1 MPVTIAQKEEERKFS
16 HQLSLPVL
24 EEIYPRTLIADVLS
38 ELQRWEKRERKL
50 SQLVMVYLLLCWH
63 LFAQESL
70 RSVFLHLS
78 SGLRLLGVMSIA
90 QVPTKNAFLRRRKQ
104 LGVRFFRL
112 LLRRVCKPMATAQ
125 TPGAFAYGYRL
136 TAIDGTLEDVADSA
150 ENARFF
156 GRISEGKTA
165 SPYPQARC
173 LYLVEVATHLIFD
186 AIIAPC
192 KASEQSLC
200 WGLLRSIEAGM
211 LVLFDRG
218 FISGAFLEAVAAR
231 QAQVLARLAN
241 GIFLQREQVLSDGSY
256 LTTLTPKMCEG
267 LKKPMRV
274 RVVEYFIQPAIAEQL
289 AKQPTS
295 RTRSHSDGT
304 NPDVLKRHRLITTLL
319 DAELAP
325 ALDLCLLYHERWEI
339 ELCIDEMKNHLRI
352 SQHPLRSHLP
362 LLTLQEAYAMLLT
375 HYAVRLLLFRAA
387 QQQESLDADRVS
399 FTLTLQ
405 GMRDALIHG
414 VQIPLCLVATMMSQL
429 YASLLTPAS
438 LLPSRRLRFNCRVV
452 KHLCT
457 RFRRKRPDQHHNLEL
472 KHTAFED
479 ILVM

>member
-1 MPVTIAQKEEERKFS
+1 MPLRIPQMAEESKFS
-16 HQLSLPVL
+16 HRLTLSVL
-24 EEIYPRTLIADVLS
+24 EEIYPRSLIADLLS
-38 ELQRWEKRERKL
+38 QLYLWEQRERKL
-50 SQLVMVYLLLCWH
+50 SQLVMVYLLLSWH

-78 SGLRLLGVMSIA
+78 SGLRSFGLMPVS

-104 LGVRFFRL
+104 LGVRFFRV
-112 LLRRVCKPMATAQ
+112 LLRRVCKPLATPQ
-125 TPGAFAYGYRL
+125 TLGAFAYGYRL
-136 TAIDGTLEDVADSA
+136 TAIDGTLEDVADSQ

-192 KASEQSLC
+192 RASEQRLC

-218 FISGAFLEAVAAR
+218 FVSGAFLEAIYAR
-231 QAQVLARLAN
+231 QAQVLARLSN
-241 GIFLQREQVLSDGSY
+241 GIFLRREQVLADGSY
-256 LTTLTPKMCEG
+256 LTTLTPKMCQG

-274 RVVEYFIQPAIAEQL
+274 RVVEYFIEPKIAEEL
-289 AKQPTS
+289 AKQPPS
-295 RTRSHSDGT
+295 RTHSKSDGT
-304 NPDVLKRHRLITTLL
+304 NPDVLKRHRLITTIL
-319 DAELAP
+319 DPDLAP
-325 ALDLCLLYHERWEI
+325 ALELCLLYHERWEI

-352 SQHPLRSHLP
+352 SQRPLRSHLP
-362 LLTLQEAYAMLLT
+362 LLALQEAYAMLLT
-375 HYAVRLLLFRAA
+375 HYALRLIMFRAA
-387 QQQESLDADRVS
+387 QEHGSLDPDRVS

-405 GMRDALIHG
+405 SVRDAIIQG
-414 VQIPLCLVATMMSQL
+414 AQTPLCLVPTMMHHL
-429 YASLLTPAS
+429 CAGLITPGSLVA
-438 LLPSRRLRFNCRVV
+438 SRRLRFNCRVV
-452 KHLCT
+452 KHINT
-457 RFRRKRPDQHHNLEL
+457 RFRRKRPEHHNLHL
-472 KHTAFED
+472 KHTSFAE